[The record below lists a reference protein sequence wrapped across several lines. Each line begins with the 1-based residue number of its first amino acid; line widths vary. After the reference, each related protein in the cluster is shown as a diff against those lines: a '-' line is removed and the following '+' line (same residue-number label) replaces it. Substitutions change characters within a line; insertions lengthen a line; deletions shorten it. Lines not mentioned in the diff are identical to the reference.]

1 VFEEAPVSITSP
13 IHLRGTAGRR
23 VYAAVAAALLVALI
37 LAVIRHGAG
46 IWQIAIFGLGPD
58 LALFA
63 GAGSG
68 LENGQ
73 LHPRAVRAYNL
84 AHSFSAP
91 VALAALAALGLLAP
105 GFFVGALA
113 WAFHI
118 ALDRSLGYGSR
129 TRDGFQRS

>member
-1 VFEEAPVSITSP
+1 MFEEAPMSITSP

-23 VYAAVAAALLVALI
+23 VYAVVAAALLVALT
-37 LAVIRHGAG
+37 LATIRHEAG
-46 IWQIAIFGLGPD
+46 IWQIALFGLGPD
-58 LALFA
+58 LALLA

-68 LENGQ
+68 LEKGQ
-73 LHPRAVRAYNL
+73 LHPRAVGAYNL
-84 AHSFSAP
+84 AHRFSAP
-91 VALAALAALGLLAP
+91 FALAALAALGLLSP

>member
-1 VFEEAPVSITSP
+1 M
-13 IHLRGTAGRR
+13 L
-23 VYAAVAAALLVALI
+23 AAALLVGLI
-37 LAVIRHGAG
+37 LAAIRYDAG
-46 IWQIAIFGLGPD
+46 IWQIALFGVGPD

-68 LENGQ
+68 LG
-73 LHPRAVRAYNL
+73 RASSIREPSPPTT
-84 AHSFSAP
+84 AHRFSGP
-91 VALAALAALGLLAP
+91 FVLAALAALGLLSA

-118 ALDRSLGYGSR
+118 ALDRSLGYGPR